1 MKRFLNYILILVVL
15 VGVFSPIFSISA
27 QSTGKCFDSN
37 NNPTDLTYDQCKL
50 NIIPGSNNNY
60 TWSPTGQAPGPST
73 NPNTGPVTITTGQAN
88 DGKLMPNS
96 TLASGGTGSC
106 DVWNLTGTIGGCIAA
121 ALSKIAFVLMKI
133 ASLLVGLGG
142 YLLNTVINQTILN
155 MSSNIKAMTGINIAW
170 KIIRDLMNIAFIFL
184 LVYYGIKLILSQEN
198 TGNIQKFIFGIVLAS
213 LLINFSLFFTKVIID
228 SSNIVTIGIYDVIS
242 GKSNSPSDENTG
254 ISNQIMKALGLQSAW
269 NAPLDLGVQD
279 TDNNY
284 SFLAG
289 NLMATILF
297 LITAFVFLAVSV
309 MFIVRYIVLIY
320 LMALSPIA
328 YMGMALPGLQ
338 KNAQEWW
345 KTFMG
350 QIIFAPLFMIMM
362 LVTLKL
368 MSANFSGANTTALQS
383 ASGLKDTID
392 VIFKFSL
399 VIGFT
404 LASLVISK
412 KYSTQGSDYVKK
424 MGNWATSTAT
434 GYALSGAASIQRN
447 TIGRAGQAIANN
459 QTLRE
464 MAPDSRLARMALTAG
479 SKTGSSSFDV
489 RSTRFGKGIGAGKG
503 GGKGGY
509 QAEREDKIKK
519 RMEFAERNIQ
529 DTVTGADVEAQMLNV
544 RDATGMDYTKA
555 SNERRVA
562 NLVAAGETVENATKD
577 VAQEVERVRLR
588 EQQALIQQADANTSR
603 RRERYLHNLS
613 QTRWYTPNSYSGV
626 SEDAEAARRMREG
639 KKAKKSGKDKILAD
653 LAEVLKDE
661 AGDTPPSPPETP
673 PTPTPPTP

>member
-15 VGVFSPIFSISA
+15 VGVF
-27 QSTGKCFDSN
+27 
-37 NNPTDLTYDQCKL
+37 
-50 NIIPGSNNNY
+50 
-60 TWSPTGQAPGPST
+60 APLK
-73 NPNTGPVTITTGQAN
+73 TITASQAN
-88 DGKLMPNS
+88 PYEECDAGQTNKPCTPYFCWDNNGNIYNS
-96 TLASGGTGSC
+96 GIGSDVCYNAGYRWGSVDQYGTGSDKYNPKA
-106 DVWNLTGTIGGCIAA
+106 DVLAEEGSPNNMSCGITSGWAIGACLALL
-121 ALSKIAFVLMKI
+121 LSKIAFVLMKI
-133 ASLLVGLGG
+133 AALILGIGG
-142 YLLNTVINQTILN
+142 YLLNTAIQKTILE
-155 MSSNIKAMTGINIAW
+155 MSVNINNMTGINTAW

-242 GKSNSPSDENTG
+242 GKSNSPSDSDTG
-254 ISNQIMKALGLQSAW
+254 ISNQIMKALGLQATWRSTDS
-269 NAPLDLGVQD
+269 LDLGIQN
-279 TDNNY
+279 TDNDY
-284 SFLAG
+284 TYLVG
-289 NLMATILF
+289 NLMAMALF
-297 LITAFVFLAVSV
+297 LITAFVFLAISV

-328 YMGMALPGLQ
+328 YMGMALPGMQ

-345 KTFMG
+345 TTFMG

-368 MSANFSGANTTALQS
+368 MSAGFSNADPTALQS
-383 ASGLKDTID
+383 ATGLKDTID
-392 VIFKFSL
+392 IIFKFSL
-399 VIGFT
+399 IIGFT
-404 LASLVISK
+404 IASLVVSK
-412 KYSTQGSDYVKK
+412 KYSTQGSGYVKK

-489 RSTRFGKGIGAGKG
+489 RSTTFGKGIGAGKG

-562 NLVAAGETVENATKD
+562 NLVAGGATVEQATAD